1 MMNMPSSDRR
11 EFPYGTYLS
20 YRNDHSPIMRFLD
33 LILPEDKIFFTL
45 FKEMAG
51 KIADAATTL
60 NEITHELPGGT
71 EKAHRVRQIEHQGDE
86 ITRKI
91 YEQLNESLITPLEP
105 DEIARLAPAL
115 DDVLDK
121 TDWVTH
127 QLCNY
132 GIPETNDILKEY
144 SYLIFLASNE
154 ISHAI
159 ECLSDLKKPEDVK
172 THAMEIGRLYNLST
186 ELLSRAIL
194 DLFRTKD
201 LLMIIKLK
209 DIYEGFAKVME
220 KCNDAG
226 HALSDIAM
234 AHS

>member
-1 MMNMPSSDRR
+1 
-11 EFPYGTYLS
+11 
-20 YRNDHSPIMRFLD
+20 MRIRD
-33 LILPEDKIFFTL
+33 LILPEDKVFFSL
-45 FKEMAG
+45 FREMAE
-51 KIADAATTL
+51 KIAEASTTL

-71 EKAHRVRQIEHQGDE
+71 EKAHKVRQIEHHGDE

-105 DEIARLAPAL
+105 DEIARLAPVL

-121 TDWVTH
+121 IDWVTH

-132 GIPETNDILKEY
+132 GIPESNDVLKEY
-144 SYLIFLASNE
+144 SYLILLSSTE
-154 ISHAI
+154 ISLAI
-159 ECLSDLKKPEDVK
+159 KSLSTLKNPEEVK
-172 THAMEIGRLYNLST
+172 THVVEISRLYNLST
-186 ELLSRAIL
+186 ELLSRAVL
-194 DLFRTKD
+194 ELFKNKD

-220 KCNDAG
+220 KCNDVG
-226 HALSDIAM
+226 HALNDIAM